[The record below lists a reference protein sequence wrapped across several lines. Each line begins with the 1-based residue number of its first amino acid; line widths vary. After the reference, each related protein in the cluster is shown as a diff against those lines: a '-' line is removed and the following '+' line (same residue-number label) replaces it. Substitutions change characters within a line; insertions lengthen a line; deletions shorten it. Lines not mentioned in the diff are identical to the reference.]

1 VGLAFLLSDA
11 ILIEKDYS
19 QIAIDSR
26 SNLCSL
32 FYLLCKHHFKAH
44 INKQGESCISAKRCN
59 FKKKISSSQIDIA
72 TISDKYLLFSRL
84 CKNHVR
90 LIQASEVGQ

>member
-44 INKQGESCISAKRCN
+44 INKQGESCISAKQYN
-59 FKKKISSSQIDIA
+59 FNKKKS
-72 TISDKYLLFSRL
+72 YLLKLTLPAAATSISCFLTCVKTTQGSY
-84 CKNHVR
+84 K
-90 LIQASEVGQ
+90 QAR